1 MRSKPSLWLTLA
13 LLPALAAPV
22 LGQPRPV
29 GDEFRVNANT
39 EFKQHNPVA
48 AFNAAGSALVVWEN
62 ERTGL
67 RGRLYGRDGAPA
79 SAELGLVANQ
89 ILPRIP
95 AQGLEVIRREPA
107 AAFLSSGEFLL
118 AWTEERDNVSVDL
131 FLENRVVLDRDVYVQ
146 KFSAAGAPLGSPV
159 RVNATTN
166 GFQSNPRLLVRNGAD
181 VVVAWQSDDRTASK
195 LGDGVFARLVRSSIL
210 QASGGELKLSS
221 VPGFAGNAALAAGSN
236 GSFAVAW
243 EAADASS
250 QGVFVRLFDRSA
262 SPRGAE
268 FRVNS
273 TVNGL
278 QRRPAITAD
287 PNTGGYLVVWQ
298 GQAGTIKDS
307 HIYGQFLGAGGNF
320 IGPEIRVSQG
330 VAQGQISPSVAGV
343 GDHFL
348 VAWADYADIFP
359 VGVFSVEIDKL
370 GGAIGS
376 EVEINSAPINAI
388 SRTSI
393 AVSPLGGVLIP
404 WEGFTSNPDSPGIS
418 ARRVDF

>member
-22 LGQPRPV
+22 MGQPRPV
-29 GDEFRVNANT
+29 GDEFLVNANT
-39 EFKQHNPVA
+39 ELKMHNPVA
-48 AFNAAGSALVVWEN
+48 AFNAAGSSLVVWEN

-67 RGRLYGRDGAPA
+67 RGRLYGRDGSPTTG
-79 SAELGLVANQ
+79 ELGLVADQ

-95 AQGLEVIRREPA
+95 AQGPEVIRKEPA
-107 AAFLSSGEFLL
+107 VAFLPSGEFLL
-118 AWTEERDNVSVDL
+118 AWTEERDNVSIDL
-131 FLENRVVLDRDVYVQ
+131 FLETRTVLDRDVYVQ
-146 KFSAAGAPLGSPV
+146 KFSAAGAPLGTPV

-181 VVVAWQSDDRTASK
+181 VLVAWQSDDRTASK
-195 LGDGVFARLVRSSIL
+195 LGDGIFARLVRSSPL

-221 VPGFAGNAALAAGSN
+221 VPGFAGNAALAASAN

-273 TVNGL
+273 TVSGL
-278 QRRPAITAD
+278 QRRPAIAAD
-287 PNTGGYLVVWQ
+287 PNTGGYVVVWQ

-307 HIYGQFLGAGGNF
+307 HIYGQFLGSGGNF

-348 VAWADYADIFP
+348 VAWVDYADIFP

-370 GGAIGS
+370 GNAIGA

-388 SRTSI
+388 SRTAI
-393 AVSPLGGVLIP
+393 ALSPLGGVLIP